1 MGAVVI
7 SRGSDRDLEPLPCR
21 RRGVVGVWVASS
33 WVPRNPGRGWREHD
47 VPGFGSRKFCCG
59 CSAGSGSEGRPRV
72 WEAGEEADV
81 VIPAGKLTG
90 PTLGGGYAVCGEG
103 RKQGLQGPGGGWAGL
118 AIHQTWND
126 EEGALMWGLGWWVGG
141 GACPDSALGARG
153 RLWPRA
159 QGRPD
164 SPSGR
169 SRICPDRSW
178 GMFQPHP
185 RCAVFGFE
193 LPASFPVSV
202 TDQCPGWTWGGG
214 VILLVWPPCTKLHSH
229 HATSFA
235 FRSTQFMQ
243 KVTNRC

>member
-90 PTLGGGYAVCGEG
+90 PTLGGGGMQCVG
-103 RKQGLQGPGGGWAGL
+103 RDGNKGFRAQ
-118 AIHQTWND
+118 
-126 EEGALMWGLGWWVGG
+126 EEGGQGW
-141 GACPDSALGARG
+141 PSIRRG
-153 RLWPRA
+153 MMKRVP
-159 QGRPD
+159 
-164 SPSGR
+164 
-169 SRICPDRSW
+169 
-178 GMFQPHP
+178 
-185 RCAVFGFE
+185 
-193 LPASFPVSV
+193 
-202 TDQCPGWTWGGG
+202 
-214 VILLVWPPCTKLHSH
+214 
-229 HATSFA
+229 
-235 FRSTQFMQ
+235 
-243 KVTNRC
+243 